1 MTKKS
6 SHWFEMLL
14 RRKKR
19 MVQNASQMLAL
30 SPENRAPIKPLL
42 ARLLL
47 YARDPD
53 ASNKIVLPKA
63 ASKRG
68 KMFGI
73 SEALKCARLC
83 AFLTMSKDT
92 AS

>member
-1 MTKKS
+1 
-6 SHWFEMLL
+6 
-14 RRKKR
+14 

-53 ASNKIVLPKA
+53 ASNKIALPKA
-63 ASKRG
+63 ASKRS
-68 KMFGI
+68 KMFGT
-73 SEALKCARLC
+73 SEGLKCARLC